1 MNKNINSHIEAQ
13 LALMEGKKIRNIRYT
28 DNEYIF
34 LNLAQGQIS
43 TEKGYLCGGFNDMFW
58 QRQKQLPE
66 RWHIVD

>member
-1 MNKNINSHIEAQ
+1 M
-13 LALMEGKKIRNIRYT
+13 KKIRNIRYT

-43 TEKGYLCGGFNDMFW
+43 TEEGYLCGGFNDMFW

-66 RWHIVD
+66 KWYIVN